1 MVAFG
6 KETSCGLR
14 NYFLLTRVQSDDASS
29 STSSPLFRHAV
40 AARAPDVAFVSV
52 DNSGFL
58 TGVTGTQW
66 RPEVGN
72 KRMCSALPRHVTE
85 TRGACDGLVS

>member
-6 KETSCGLR
+6 KETSRGLR

-29 STSSPLFRHAV
+29 STSAPLFRHAV

-72 KRMCSALPRHVTE
+72 KMRE
-85 TRGACDGLVS
+85 ACVCLEDWRDPVVERS